1 MAQFP
6 LKIIQRRL
14 IIDLDAA
21 YLEIRISTSGED
33 LNQGTPES
41 SRATTTRK
49 VWQGQELSRATGRR
63 PSELVGTIQLSPDLS
78 ATYLVLLYPSERLK
92 ELWQSAPTLDTP
104 WTEK

>member
-1 MAQFP
+1 MKQLP
-6 LKIIQRRL
+6 PRPIQRRL

-21 YLEIRISTSGED
+21 YLEISVKESGGD
-33 LNQGTPES
+33 LNEGTPES

-49 VWQGQELSRATGRR
+49 VWQGQELSRATGRK

-78 ATYLVLLYPSERLK
+78 ATYLVLLYPSDRLK
-92 ELWQSAPTLDTP
+92 ELWQTAPTLDTP